1 MNVNEFTQ
9 ILKDPKLLDS
19 KEQTTHLEELLQ
31 DYPYFQAAHS
41 LYIKGLKNQNSHKYN
56 KALKEAAARTTDRTI
71 LFNFISSEVFNELN
85 EETQKQVQEV
95 VIENES
101 SSENKEELQPIET
114 LIIDQPLEF
123 DRKEMHSFAT
133 WLALTSSKPLSQ
145 KRDQSK
151 EEKAKKAED
160 KEDHKRSKKTAQIE
174 AFLQQKPKIKP
185 QKDYTPTIDI
195 NLSTSIDEREIMTET
210 LARVYLEQKNY
221 DKAIQAY
228 TILSLKYPEKNS
240 FFAGQI
246 RAIKKRQKDK

>member
-1 MNVNEFTQ
+1 MNVSEFTQ
-9 ILKDPKLLDS
+9 ILKDPKRLDS
-19 KEQTTHLEELLQ
+19 KEQTAQLEELIQ

-56 KALKEAAARTTDRTI
+56 KALKEAAAHTTDRTI
-71 LFNFISSEVFNELN
+71 LFNFITSEVFNDVN
-85 EETQKQVQEV
+85 EELHNQVQEA
-95 VIENES
+95 IAEKES
-101 SSENKEELQPIET
+101 LSKTEQELQPVDT
-114 LIIDQPLEF
+114 LIVDQPLEF
-123 DRKEMHSFAT
+123 DPKEMHSFAT
-133 WLALTSSKPLSQ
+133 WLELTSSKPLSH
-145 KRDQSK
+145 KRDIPK
-151 EEKAKKAED
+151 DDNTIEEEN
-160 KEDHKRSKKTAQIE
+160 HKRSKKTAQIE

-185 QKDYTPTIDI
+185 QKDYKSTIDI

-246 RAIKKRQKDK
+246 RAIKKRQKEK

>member
-9 ILKDPKLLDS
+9 ILKDPKFLDS
-19 KEQTTHLEELLQ
+19 KEQTAHLEELLQ

-56 KALKEAAARTTDRTI
+56 KALKEAAARTTDRSI
-71 LFNFISSEVFNELN
+71 LFNFISSEDFNILN
-85 EETQKQVQEV
+85 EETQNLIEEDH
-95 VIENES
+95 IENDS
-101 SSENKEELQPIET
+101 SSKDKEELQPNDT

-123 DRKEMHSFAT
+123 DRNEMHSFAT
-133 WLALTSSKPLSQ
+133 WLSLTSSKPLSQ
-145 KRDQSK
+145 KRDRSK
-151 EEKAKKAED
+151 EVKKEEE
-160 KEDHKRSKKTAQIE
+160 KEDRKRSKKTAQIE

-228 TILSLKYPEKNS
+228 TILILKYPEKNS

-246 RAIKKRQKDK
+246 KAIKKRQKDK